1 MTADAV
7 VVGYRNQY
15 DPDLGPGS
23 GVSCL
28 RSSLSFLRL
37 VFTNGVEA
45 ALTADAVDACLREG
59 QAWTGPDGGM
69 CAISELPN
77 KIV

>member
-37 VFTNGVEA
+37 VFTNGV
-45 ALTADAVDACLREG
+45 
-59 QAWTGPDGGM
+59 
-69 CAISELPN
+69 
-77 KIV
+77 